1 MPIKPL
7 DSLTFL
13 REGQIQKCRV
23 VTVEEVGYLVT
34 YQVNGKSKLKPLKF
48 DQILSHNPQNSR
60 NWRWLLYVLAFF
72 TILIAVLGFHY
83 TNVSI

>member
-1 MPIKPL
+1 
-7 DSLTFL
+7 
-13 REGQIQKCRV
+13 V

-60 NWRWLLYVLAFF
+60 NWRWLLYILAFLLF
-72 TILIAVLGFHY
+72 SLLFSVFITQQ
-83 TNVSI
+83 